1 MEQQQTVQE
10 AKVWTNIEVKW
21 SKVFRCWEITG
32 DNIESGQY
40 ENLGHNLYNIK
51 QDAVEDAMI
60 YAFDTSCGPER
71 GERVKIYSK
80 AGKLLK
86 TVEAA

>member
-10 AKVWTNIEVKW
+10 TKVWTNIEVTW
-21 SKVFRCWEITG
+21 NDDFRYWEITG

-40 ENLGHNLYNIK
+40 ENLGLSDIK
-51 QDAVEDAMI
+51 QDAVEDAKI
-60 YAFDTSCGPER
+60 YAFDTSCGPAR

>member
-1 MEQQQTVQE
+1 MKMEQQQTVQE
-10 AKVWTNIEVKW
+10 TKVWTNIEVTW
-21 SKVFRCWEITG
+21 NDDFRYWEITG

-40 ENLGHNLYNIK
+40 ENLGLSDIK
-51 QDAVEDAMI
+51 QDAVEDAKI
-60 YAFDTSCGPER
+60 YAFDTSCGPAR